1 MKGAIFTSLEKDLG
15 TLEHQDDGAEAGAAA
30 YRQNQ
35 PHGARNLEMIRTNLR
50 GIFQF
55 SVNRCTR
62 IVRAV

>member
-1 MKGAIFTSLEKDLG
+1 MLTEA
-15 TLEHQDDGAEAGAAA
+15 TLRHHLQSFGGGAAA

-50 GIFQF
+50 GIFQS